1 MISLLYRGRRAF
13 LALTLLAGAALWPG
27 VRAAL
32 AVDNSL
38 AVWFLDGDPA
48 LQAYREFRQKFGNDE
63 VIVVVLRDEQHT
75 LLTPPNL
82 QALRRLSR
90 ELAAQPAVQSV
101 FGPGSAAVPRRSAT
115 GSYAAPLLATGRT
128 GAQVRADLLRL
139 PTLRGQLF
147 TPDYKAAR
155 LLVTLRPSADFDNQ
169 RGPLIEQVR
178 TTVYRHFPAPRAHLG
193 GIGVVYAGLN
203 TLSQQ
208 DFGFFLGVGYLLMA
222 LAFLLIYRDW
232 LLLLYVLGIVG
243 ISTYLTLGIYGALGY
258 RLNLMTVLLPVVII
272 LLGLMDALHVINE
285 RNQLGAG
292 ADGQQAARDALQATL
307 YPCLFTSLT
316 TVAGFLALLTSPMAI
331 LQTFG
336 LFAGLGIAFCLLYT
350 YGLGVWL
357 LPLARPA
364 AASTQAA
371 SQRLAGFYAA
381 VLRHQGVLG
390 SFSLLLMLGLG
401 AGLPRLRADT
411 YTLGYFPKSHL
422 VVRDHEAM
430 QAAWG
435 AYLPLELLVKPRPGQ
450 MLHSPA
456 VVQAAAA
463 FADTVRQL
471 PGVGRVFGFHSL
483 YQAGLEG
490 RLGPARARRALAS
503 TSVLRL
509 SHEQLWADYPA
520 LARQF
525 ATPDGRTGRITVA
538 GPMLSARQL
547 TAKTDS
553 LLRLARATL
562 GPVATVTPAGYQ
574 PMYANIVHYV
584 TSSQTNSLLLSFGL
598 VFLLVWL
605 FIRDLKLALLTVL
618 PNLFPV
624 LVVLGTMGWLG
635 ITLDTAT
642 ASIAAIVLSLS
653 VDDTMHFIYHYRQQ
667 RRAGQGPA
675 QARLSTITHV
685 GPAIVLTS
693 AILFSGYAF
702 MMLGSLKTVQL
713 FGALTAVAIAGAL
726 FGELIIFPIVLA
738 WFDRE
743 PNSIE

>member
-1 MISLLYRGRRAF
+1 MISLLSRGRRAF

-307 YPCLFTSLT
+307 YPACL
-316 TVAGFLALLTSPMAI
+316 P
-331 LQTFG
+331 
-336 LFAGLGIAFCLLYT
+336 
-350 YGLGVWL
+350 
-357 LPLARPA
+357 
-364 AASTQAA
+364 
-371 SQRLAGFYAA
+371 
-381 VLRHQGVLG
+381 H
-390 SFSLLLMLGLG
+390 
-401 AGLPRLRADT
+401 LPRWRA
-411 YTLGYFPKSHL
+411 FW
-422 VVRDHEAM
+422 RC
-430 QAAWG
+430 
-435 AYLPLELLVKPRPGQ
+435 
-450 MLHSPA
+450 SPA
-456 VVQAAAA
+456 PWPSCKPSGC
-463 FADTVRQL
+463 L
-471 PGVGRVFGFHSL
+471 PG
-483 YQAGLEG
+483 
-490 RLGPARARRALAS
+490 
-503 TSVLRL
+503 
-509 SHEQLWADYPA
+509 WA
-520 LARQF
+520 
-525 ATPDGRTGRITVA
+525 
-538 GPMLSARQL
+538 
-547 TAKTDS
+547 
-553 LLRLARATL
+553 
-562 GPVATVTPAGYQ
+562 
-574 PMYANIVHYV
+574 
-584 TSSQTNSLLLSFGL
+584 
-598 VFLLVWL
+598 
-605 FIRDLKLALLTVL
+605 
-618 PNLFPV
+618 
-624 LVVLGTMGWLG
+624 
-635 ITLDTAT
+635 
-642 ASIAAIVLSLS
+642 
-653 VDDTMHFIYHYRQQ
+653 
-667 RRAGQGPA
+667 
-675 QARLSTITHV
+675 
-685 GPAIVLTS
+685 
-693 AILFSGYAF
+693 
-702 MMLGSLKTVQL
+702 
-713 FGALTAVAIAGAL
+713 
-726 FGELIIFPIVLA
+726 
-738 WFDRE
+738 
-743 PNSIE
+743 